1 MNVFKLLIPKEKA
14 QVVEE
19 LESFTVSW
27 QYKTGWS
34 GDVHTQ
40 HKVFI
45 KKPDAEEF
53 EKQLKESAK
62 FIGCWIETKLKRN

>member
-1 MNVFKLLIPKEKA
+1 MNIFKLFIPKEKA

-34 GDVHTQ
+34 DNVHTQ

-45 KKPDAEEF
+45 NKSDAQEF

-62 FIGCWIETKLKRN
+62 FIGCWIDTELNRN

>member
-1 MNVFKLLIPKEKA
+1 MNIFKLFIPKEKA

-27 QYKTGWS
+27 QYRTGWS
-34 GDVHTQ
+34 DRVHTQ

-45 KKPDAEEF
+45 KEAHAKEF

-62 FIGCWIETKLKRN
+62 FIGCWINTDLIRN